1 MRLDARVDRCSSVLT
16 RRHALGS
23 ACTLSEAAKTRP
35 CRKIAL
41 SMSVP
46 RRRILG
52 FIVLAAW
59 GLALPLRSQPA
70 PFDLLIHNGQV
81 FDGTDNP
88 WLAAD
93 VGIRG
98 NRVVAMGRLHEASA
112 A

>member
-1 MRLDARVDRCSSVLT
+1 MRLDARADRCSSVLT

-41 SMSVP
+41 HMSGP
-46 RRRILG
+46 RRCVLG
-52 FIVLAAW
+52 FIVLAACSM
-59 GLALPLRSQPA
+59 ALPLRSQPA
-70 PFDLLIHNGQV
+70 AFDLLIRNGRV
-81 FDGTDNP
+81 LDGTDNP

-98 NRVVAMGRLHEASA
+98 NRV
-112 A
+112 